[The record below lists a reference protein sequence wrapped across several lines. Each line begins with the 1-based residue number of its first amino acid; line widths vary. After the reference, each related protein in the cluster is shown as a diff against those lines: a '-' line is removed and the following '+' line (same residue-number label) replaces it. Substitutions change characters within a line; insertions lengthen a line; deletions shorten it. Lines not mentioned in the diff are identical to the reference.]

1 MANVEYY
8 TYKESPINGDIMM
21 SVQVFDI
28 ITKECVAEDKD
39 IDLDSTRG
47 FSMSGSKN
55 LVNCR
60 IVDNQ
65 VYITVHIKVKYGV
78 NVSQKT
84 KNLQQRIASTIKE
97 ITNVDV
103 KAVDIVVVNIEF

>member
-28 ITKECVAEDKD
+28 ITKHVIDEDKD
-39 IDLDSTRG
+39 VDLDKTKG
-47 FSMSGSKN
+47 FTMSGSKN

-65 VYITVHIKVKYGV
+65 VFITIHIKVKYGI
-78 NVSQKT
+78 NISKKT
-84 KNLQQRIASTIKE
+84 QDIQQHIASSIKE
-97 ITNVDV
+97 ITNVNV
-103 KAVDIVVVNIEF
+103 KSVDIVVVNIEF